1 MSDAQAQDSK
11 SAERA
16 APKASALD
24 YRSPSTR
31 TAADSSGF
39 FAIYKKGHGY
49 WTRMGTA
56 AGAAIVGLLS
66 AQFFYQQ
73 VPVWLASRAS
83 ASTAHNLAIG
93 VAAGFFVVYGL
104 LAWWLMNKP
113 TNADFLIAT
122 DGEMKRVN
130 WTSRKE
136 LIGSTKVVILFM
148 FFIAAILFTI
158 DIVFGYFF
166 WFIQVLKIKPFI

>member
-1 MSDAQAQDSK
+1 MSDAQAQDSR
-11 SAERA
+11 SAERP
-16 APKASALD
+16 APKPLD
-24 YRSPSTR
+24 YRAPSPRSG
-31 TAADSSGF
+31 ADGSGF
-39 FAIYKKGHGY
+39 FSLYKKGHGY

-56 AGAAIVGLLS
+56 AGAVLVGLLS
-66 AQFFYQQ
+66 AQFLYQQ
-73 VPVWLASRAS
+73 VPVWLGSRVV
-83 ASTAHNLAIG
+83 ASTSHNLAIG
-93 VAAGFFVVYGL
+93 VAAGFFVIYGV